1 MPLLSRDPSQRAAD
15 ELPPTLAACSLDDL
29 PPLDAPSAAAGRES
43 RQPPL
48 TPPAPCDACGCAFFW
63 ESPDRQAHC
72 CGCVPIPARRMA
84 VGGWVVAWVDG
95 AAAWWEHEFKMWDPF
110 AHLGASHLPDQN
122 F

>member
-1 MPLLSRDPSQRAAD
+1 MNLLGKDRKPVCEDAQFPF
-15 ELPPTLAACSLDDL
+15 SLDEPADS
-29 PPLDAPSAAAGRES
+29 PS

-84 VGGWVVAWVDG
+84 VGGWVVAWVDEV
-95 AAAWWEHEFKMWDPF
+95 AAWREHTFKVWNPF
-110 AHLGASHLPDQN
+110 AHLDVDREKVVANDEV